1 MPLIQLVY
9 KSTATRPMS
18 SEDLEQIIAAARHR
32 NPDNGITGMLFFAD
46 GHFMQVLEGEE
57 HQVDATLARVRL
69 DPRHTDLIV
78 TERKV
83 IDERSFGQ
91 WSMGLRLGE
100 QHAAHA
106 ETAAAPSSK
115 PAPPSSLAA
124 AILDELSRA
133 SG

>member
-9 KSTATRPMS
+9 KSVATRPMS
-18 SEDLEQIIAAARHR
+18 SEDLEQIIASARHR

-69 DPRHTDLIV
+69 DTRHTDLIV

-100 QHAAHA
+100 QHRARNQSA
-106 ETAAAPSSK
+106 TAPLNAPTP
-115 PAPPSSLAA
+115 PASLAA
-124 AILDELSRA
+124 AILDELTRA